1 VPDLRVHRDHILG
14 LEPAR
19 DIARRWMDDARDR
32 FNLRCECEPGAESDT
47 IRFQGPGVSG
57 TLRVAGDAFDLDARL
72 GFLLGPFSRRI
83 EQEIAS
89 QLDAMLG
96 P

>member
-1 VPDLRVHRDHILG
+1 MPDLRVHRDHALG

-32 FNLRCECEPGAESDT
+32 FNLSCECDAGAEADT
-47 IRFQGPGVSG
+47 IRFHGPGVSG
-57 TLRVAGDAFDLDARL
+57 TLRVAGDAFDLDAKL

-89 QLDAMLG
+89 QLDALLG